1 MAGNNTRVN
10 ILVEGQTEETFVR
23 ELLVPHLTGFQVWLT
38 PRIVETRK
46 GFKGGAVSYGKIK
59 RQIQQW
65 CQQDPTARVTT
76 LFDVYGLPSDFPG
89 VAQWN
94 AGLPPQ
100 AQATA
105 LETNLAA
112 DVGQANLI
120 PYLQLHEYE
129 ALLFSNLSAFSYANV
144 SHQAIAGWQSELA
157 KFAGPEDVNNSPA
170 TAPSKRLIARWP
182 TYEKSKPQYG
192 VLLAIEIGL
201 PAIRAACP
209 RFNAWVSTLE
219 GL

>member
-10 ILVEGQTEETFVR
+10 ILVEGQTEESFVR
-23 ELLVPHLTGFQVWLT
+23 ELLAPHLANFHVWLT

-46 GFKGGAVSYGKIK
+46 GFKGGAVSYEKIK
-59 RQIQQW
+59 RQVRLW
-65 CQQDPTARVTT
+65 CLQDSTARVTT
-76 LFDVYGLPSDFPG
+76 LFDFYGLPADFPG
-89 VAQWN
+89 LTGQN
-94 AGLPPQ
+94 SNISPQ
-100 AQATA
+100 AQATI
-105 LETNLAA
+105 LEANLAA
-112 DVGQANLI
+112 DVGQANLV

-129 ALLFSNLSAFSYANV
+129 ALLFSDLSAFSYAGV
-144 SHQAIAGWQSELA
+144 PPQEITGWQSELA
-157 KFAGPEDVNNSPA
+157 QFPGPEDVNNSRT

-201 PAIRAACP
+201 PAIRSACP
-209 RFNAWVSTLE
+209 RFDSWVSYLE